1 MAVDYDYYRKLEE
14 EYYALFKK
22 YDDMKLGDK
31 LQELK
36 PFEKRYE
43 VIPKYV
49 KFAPHAGRYDH
60 FFYQGLGKRKY
71 KPAKKLFPELPNVT
85 NDVYEYNY
93 KNDKIVFVRGWEYSV
108 DDEEL
113 WCATSCYCITNEGY
127 VRVNERTKVTE
138 EIFLIEK
145 QEHSTEYLCLW
156 RPLLGTPTFTQFI
169 VPDEGDYYD
178 EYRVGLNDCIHTR
191 YFSDD
196 RIDYQDSKFVEV
208 QEGEK
213 ADEESHCF
221 SEANGYQKVIVPER
235 SSSPSEA
242 DIATAKVIQ
251 KFLNS
256 FFDKYKGLIIKK

>member
-178 EYRVGLNDCIHTR
+178 EYRVII
-191 YFSDD
+191 
-196 RIDYQDSKFVEV
+196 RI
-208 QEGEK
+208 
-213 ADEESHCF
+213 
-221 SEANGYQKVIVPER
+221 R
-235 SSSPSEA
+235 SSSRFGKEKKRMKSR
-242 DIATAKVIQ
+242 IAFQ
-251 KFLNS
+251 KRT
-256 FFDKYKGLIIKK
+256 DIKKLLYQNVLLFHRKRILQRQRLYRSF